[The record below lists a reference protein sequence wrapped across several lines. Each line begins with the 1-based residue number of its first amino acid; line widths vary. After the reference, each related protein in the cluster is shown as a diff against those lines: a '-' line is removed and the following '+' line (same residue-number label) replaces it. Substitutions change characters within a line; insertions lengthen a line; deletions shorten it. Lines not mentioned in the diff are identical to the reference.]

1 MVLKSNNLMSL
12 WQWKVST
19 NFFIASILSFV
30 PVSKR
35 FWQGLLFQQIRAL
48 QTKSWKYS
56 AWKIVS
62 IIFLFQSKRILYL
75 SATKRVIIN
84 MTKRRQERY
93 EISSL
98 QTIFTIATNRKRNR
112 KTRSMFQWQNPWFV
126 TPFIL
131 RRDLRQITAQD
142 DAKHTVTWCKLQH
155 L

>member
-19 NFFIASILSFV
+19 NFFIASILSFI

-35 FWQGLLFQQIRAL
+35 CWQGLLFQQIWAL

-56 AWKIVS
+56 AWKMLS
-62 IIFLFQSKRILYL
+62 ITFLFQSKRILYL
-75 SATKRVIIN
+75 SAMKRVIIN

-131 RRDLRQITAQD
+131 RCDLRQITA
-142 DAKHTVTWCKLQH
+142 
-155 L
+155 

>member
-35 FWQGLLFQQIRAL
+35 CWQGLLFQQIWSL

-75 SATKRVIIN
+75 SAMKRVIIN

-131 RRDLRQITAQD
+131 RCDLRQITAQD
-142 DAKHTVTWCKLQH
+142 DAKHTVTWCKLQR

>member
-56 AWKIVS
+56 AWKMLS
-62 IIFLFQSKRILYL
+62 ITFLFQSKRILYL

-112 KTRSMFQWQNPWFV
+112 KTRSMFQWQNPWLV

-131 RRDLRQITAQD
+131 RCDLRQITAQD
-142 DAKHTVTWCKLQH
+142 DTKHTVTWRKLQR